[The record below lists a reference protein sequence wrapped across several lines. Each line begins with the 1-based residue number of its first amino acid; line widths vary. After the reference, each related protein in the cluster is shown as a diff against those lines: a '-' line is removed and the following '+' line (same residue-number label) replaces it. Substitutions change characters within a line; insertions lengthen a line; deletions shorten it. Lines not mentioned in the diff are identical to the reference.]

1 MAAPPEKPC
10 LSVEQRRALEMLD
23 SSQGSGC
30 TKSLWVAHGF
40 TLAMLVSLVRD
51 GLVDV
56 QSETLSDGGRTIEM
70 VWIGI
75 TDEGRRVLAGTG
87 YA

>member
-1 MAAPPEKPC
+1 MAAPPQKPC

-23 SSQGSGC
+23 SSQGSRC
-30 TKSLWVAHGF
+30 TKSLWVANGF

-56 QSETLSDGGRTIEM
+56 QSETLSGGDRTIEM
-70 VWIGI
+70 VRMEI
-75 TDEGRRVLAGTG
+75 TDAGRRVLEGS
-87 YA
+87 